1 MVKPFEDWCFD
12 ESRKPGDTGIVESD
26 YGYHV
31 MYYVGEGGNA
41 MDYRT
46 ETDMRSNDVSNW
58 VVELGEAQTVTTH
71 SFGMFFTDAD

>member
-1 MVKPFEDWCFD
+1 
-12 ESRKPGDTGIVESD
+12 
-26 YGYHV
+26 

-58 VVELGEAQTVTTH
+58 IVELGEAQTVTNQ